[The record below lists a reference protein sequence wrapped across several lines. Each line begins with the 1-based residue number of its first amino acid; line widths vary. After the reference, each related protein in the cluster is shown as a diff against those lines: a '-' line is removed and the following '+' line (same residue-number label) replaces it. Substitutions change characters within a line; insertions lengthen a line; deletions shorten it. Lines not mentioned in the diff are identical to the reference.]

1 MTRIRKTIVASL
13 AALAM
18 AGAVASSATPAAAW
32 GWKHHHHGWGGA
44 GIAAG
49 VIGGLTLGAIAASA
63 ADRSDT
69 CVVRQRVYNDYG
81 DFVGY
86 RRVRVAC

>member
-1 MTRIRKTIVASL
+1 M
-13 AALAM
+13 
-18 AGAVASSATPAAAW
+18 
-32 GWKHHHHGWGGA
+32 
-44 GIAAG
+44 
-49 VIGGLTLGAIAASA
+49 IGGLTLGAIAASA